1 MSKLFIGIDV
11 SKNDYEVCF
20 LNGEGERTRK
30 TFTLRNNS
38 DDSSKLVQAILA
50 DCKSFGLS
58 KIFIGY
64 ESTSVYGFHLQYFLA
79 DSKELAPFH
88 PTIICFNPK
97 IIDAFKKTL
106 GDLPKTDK
114 MDAFAIAERLRF
126 GRLPDSVPVDFRYLA
141 LQRLTRH
148 RFHIIENIVRE
159 KSYYLSNLFL
169 KCSGL
174 CQSNV
179 FSNNFG
185 AAASFIVEEYSD
197 WEDIANMPLENL
209 SLFLT
214 EKGRDQFEDVDQTA
228 EKLRDAI
235 RSSYRLSPNV
245 DNSLN
250 FVLRSCLGN
259 IKALEAQKKAVDK
272 AIQKEIACLKNEYI
286 CLTSVKGI
294 GPVIA
299 AGLISEIAGVHRFD
313 NDNALAKFAGIYWN
327 SYQSAGFTADE
338 TNLRKQGN
346 KYLRYYFIQAAD
358 QLRKYLPEYAAFYSR
373 KFKES
378 KTHHHK
384 RALVLTSR
392 KVVRLVFALLRENKL
407 YSPTGKGVDSETS

>member
-1 MSKLFIGIDV
+1 MNKLFIGVDV

-20 LNGEGERTRK
+20 LDGAGEKTRK
-30 TFTLRNNS
+30 TFTLRNNN
-38 DDSSKLVQAILA
+38 DDSLKLVEAIAA
-50 DCKSFGLS
+50 DCKSLEAS
-58 KIFIGY
+58 KVFIGY

-126 GRLPDSVPVDFRYLA
+126 GRLPDSVPADFRYLA

-148 RFHIIENIVRE
+148 RFHIIESIVRE
-159 KSYYLSNLFL
+159 KSYYMSNLFL

-179 FSNNFG
+179 FADNFG
-185 AAASFIVEEYSD
+185 ATASFIVEEFSD
-197 WEDIANMPLENL
+197 WEDVANMSLEEL
-209 SLFLT
+209 SSLLI
-214 EKGRDQFEDVDQTA
+214 EKSRDRFDDAEQTA
-228 EKLRDAI
+228 KKLQRAI
-235 RSSYRLSPNV
+235 RSSYKLSPNV

-250 FVLRSCLGN
+250 FVLRSCLDN
-259 IKALEAQKKAVDK
+259 LKALETQKKAVDK
-272 AIQKEIACLKNEYI
+272 AIQKEVAYLKNEYT

-313 NDNALAKFAGIYWN
+313 NDNALAKFSGIYWN
-327 SYQSAGFTADE
+327 SYQSANFSADE
-338 TNLRKQGN
+338 TPLRKQGN

-358 QLRKYLPEYAAFYSR
+358 QLRKYLPEYAAFYHR

-384 RALVLTSR
+384 RALILTSR
-392 KVVRLVFALLRENKL
+392 KVVRLVFALLHDNKL
-407 YSPTGKGVDSETS
+407 YSPTGKGVDVTTP